1 MFKRDANVIT
11 ELMTDKT
18 LNFPSYAE
26 LPQGDGHLRESTL
39 SSKQAYAGY
48 YLKLMQDQVQ
58 LPDGL
63 TAGREYLIHPGAVAI
78 VPILPDGR
86 VLLERQ
92 YRYPLHQAFIEIP
105 AGKLDPSEPPLVC
118 AQRELE
124 EETGCIAGQWTWLG
138 KIHPI
143 ISHSTEVI
151 DIYLAQDLKIT
162 QAKLDDGEFLDLF
175 AATLPEIH
183 QWIKDGKITDVK
195 TIISTYWISD
205 YLKIDR

>member
-1 MFKRDANVIT
+1 VFKRDANVIT

-39 SSKQAYAGY
+39 SSKQAYVGY

-162 QAKLDDGEFLDLF
+162 QAKLDEGEFLDLF
-175 AATLPEIH
+175 VATLPEIH
-183 QWIKDGKITDVK
+183 QWIKEGKITDVK
-195 TIISTYWISD
+195 TIISAYWISD
-205 YLKIDR
+205 YLKIDM

>member
-26 LPQGDGHLRESTL
+26 LPQGDSHLRESTL
-39 SSKQAYAGY
+39 SSKQVYAGY

-124 EETGCIAGQWTWLG
+124 EETGCIAAVSYTHL
-138 KIHPI
+138 
-143 ISHSTEVI
+143 
-151 DIYLAQDLKIT
+151 
-162 QAKLDDGEFLDLF
+162 
-175 AATLPEIH
+175 TLPT
-183 QWIKDGKITDVK
+183 KA
-195 TIISTYWISD
+195 
-205 YLKIDR
+205 

>member
-1 MFKRDANVIT
+1 
-11 ELMTDKT
+11 MTGKT

-92 YRYPLHQAFIEIP
+92 YRYPLHQALHPELRP
-105 AGKLDPSEPPLVC
+105 AISLNNPSN
-118 AQRELE
+118 
-124 EETGCIAGQWTWLG
+124 
-138 KIHPI
+138 
-143 ISHSTEVI
+143 
-151 DIYLAQDLKIT
+151 
-162 QAKLDDGEFLDLF
+162 
-175 AATLPEIH
+175 
-183 QWIKDGKITDVK
+183 
-195 TIISTYWISD
+195 
-205 YLKIDR
+205 DR